1 MSNPEKSKDCEQIP
15 QTPRDNA
22 ASYELPIL
30 QAHFQRIAKRLAAE
44 GEAARSFDQGTNRG
58 QIREAFIRE
67 LLSHNTSP
75 LTGIG
80 TGEIIHP
87 NSTVGL
93 PKRQI
98 DVVVHN
104 NRYPKISLA
113 TGIDLFFIETV
124 SSFVEI
130 KSRLTKEHIRRS
142 ASTTREIKSN
152 AHLDGQHFNP
162 TGMVEN
168 PRPYSFVFAYEGPK
182 SIKTVLGWMKEVAA
196 EHDYGIDDLKK
207 TDGDNREFFNHQFI
221 DGVFVLGKGFV
232 CLDSLPHR
240 SWLEI
245 AHGWGHSVSIQH
257 VWVSNDHSELI
268 YLWLLINLLSEKLL
282 WNNIELG
289 SYLGFSKIDLSD

>member
-1 MSNPEKSKDCEQIP
+1 MSKPGEPTDYDQDSRTQNE
-15 QTPRDNA
+15 NA
-22 ASYELPIL
+22 TSYELPIL

-87 NSTVGL
+87 SATVGL
-93 PKRQI
+93 PRRQL
-98 DVVVHN
+98 DVVIHN

-142 ASTTREIKSN
+142 ASIAREIKSN

-168 PRPYSFVFAYEGPK
+168 PRPYSFVFAYDGPK
-182 SIKTVLGWMKEVAA
+182 SIKTVLGWMKEISS
-196 EHDYGIDDLKK
+196 ERDCGIDDLRK
-207 TDGDNREFFNHQFI
+207 TDGDNRGFFNHLFI
-221 DGVFVLGKGFV
+221 DGVFVLGRGFV
-232 CLDSLPHR
+232 CLDSLPHQ
-240 SWLEI
+240 SWLQI
-245 AHGWGHSVSIQH
+245 THGWGHSVSIEH
-257 VWVSNDHSELI
+257 VWVSNDNSELI
-268 YLWLLINLLSEKLL
+268 YLWLLINILSEKLL

-289 SYLGFSKIDLSD
+289 RYLGFSKIFLSD